1 MLRSL
6 LSALIA
12 LVVALPSQA
21 WAQQPT
27 GPADP
32 FRVEIGDVDVPAG
45 GSADLSVVM
54 VIPEHHHLYRDMLEI
69 RMDEPGS
76 FTLGEPDIPMGE
88 LEPDPAF
95 PEKKREAYHETFTIT
110 VPISAPAEAAAGD
123 IEVELQVRY
132 QGCKD
137 KICFLPNERS
147 VPVTLT
153 VVADHGQQAHAA
165 APSADLS
172 AFGARPDLS
181 QEAPVGVKA
190 LAGQG
195 EVQVAFFQLE
205 GWHIN
210 RTMTFIELGEG
221 APVQAG
227 EQHFP
232 PAHAFTDPVTG
243 MERQEI
249 GGDFLATLDL
259 SGPEGVH
266 KVPVTVGFQACKD
279 DLCLMP
285 KYEEFELELTLG
297 GQPGVASDAPGEKVS
312 VAPPGADKFSQVR
325 EKGLFWLVL
334 FVFGAGFLVSLT
346 PCVLPMIPITI
357 GIIGARA
364 AGSRLK
370 AFSLSLTY
378 VAGLALVYTALG
390 ATAGLTG
397 SIFGAWMQSAWVV
410 GGVAIFF
417 AAMGLAMFGLFDV
430 AMPSGVTTK
439 LNQMG
444 GAGYGGAFVVGMVG
458 AVVAGPCSGPVIA
471 ALMVLVGTEG
481 EIFLG
486 ISLMLAFSLGM
497 GVLFL
502 AAGLFSSVLLRP
514 GAWMESV
521 KKIFGVIMLLGAIY
535 FAKAHMSEAVTALL
549 TAGVLLSTAVFG
561 WPSDDSEGP
570 RITKAYKLY
579 GVVAGIVGGWLLI
592 ALMASHGFILSPVQ
606 LGGGGAGVVVEGPHI
621 EWMDDEAAAI
631 AKARAENKPLVIDFT
646 AEWCAACQELE
657 HITYQDPRVIERAE
671 RFVPVMLDCTDG
683 KDETVK
689 ALQDKYEVLGLPTV
703 VFVLPDGTTMDDLKV
718 TGFVD
723 ADDFLGRMD
732 EALARL

>member
-1 MLRSL
+1 MPRPL
-6 LSALIA
+6 LSVLIT
-12 LVVALPSQA
+12 LFLALP
-21 WAQQPT
+21 WVGFAQQP
-27 GPADP
+27 GQLEDP
-32 FRVEIGDVDVPAG
+32 FRVEIAPIDVPAG
-45 GSADLSVVM
+45 GSAGLGILL
-54 VIPEHHHLYRDMLEI
+54 VIPEGHHLYRDMLEV
-69 RMDEPGS
+69 RLDEPGA
-76 FTLGEPDIPMGE
+76 FTVGELDVPLGE

-95 PEKKREAYHETFTIT
+95 PERKREAYHETFTMT
-110 VPISAPAEAAAGD
+110 LPLHAPGDPIGEH
-123 IEVELQVRY
+123 ELEFQVRY

-137 KICFLPNERS
+137 KICFLPRERS
-147 VPVTLT
+147 VPVTVT
-153 VVADHGQQAHAA
+153 VVAGQGAPQAHAA
-165 APSADLS
+165 ASGADLA
-172 AFGARPDLS
+172 AFGARPDLDQQS
-181 QEAPVGVKA
+181 PVAVKA
-190 LAGQG
+190 LAGKG
-195 EVQVAFFQLE
+195 EVRVAFFQLE

-221 APVQAG
+221 APLQAG

-232 PAHAFTDPVTG
+232 SAHAFTDPVTG

-259 SGPEGVH
+259 TGPAGAH
-266 KVPVTVGFQACKD
+266 QVPVTVGFQACKD

-285 KYEEFELELTLG
+285 KYQDFELELLLG
-297 GQPGVASDAPGEKVS
+297 DQAVAAGDAPSES
-312 VAPPGADKFSQVR
+312 AAPAPMGTDKFSQVR

-364 AGSRLK
+364 SGSRLK

-390 ATAGLTG
+390 ATAGVTG
-397 SIFGAWMQSAWVV
+397 ALFGAWMQNVWVV
-410 GGVAIFF
+410 GSVAVFF

-458 AVVAGPCSGPVIA
+458 AIVAGPCSGPVIA

-481 EIFLG
+481 EIVLG
-486 ISLMLAFSLGM
+486 VSLMLAFSLGM

-521 KKIFGVIMLLGAIY
+521 KRVFGVIMLLGAIY
-535 FAKAHMSEAVTALL
+535 FAKAHMAEWVTALL

-570 RITKAYKLY
+570 RITKAHKLY
-579 GVVAGIVGGWLLI
+579 SVVAGIVGAWLLV
-592 ALMASHGFILSPVQ
+592 ALMATHGFILPPLQ
-606 LGGGGAGVVVEGPHI
+606 LSSGGVGEQAQGPHI
-621 EWMDDEAAAI
+621 AWMSDEAAAI
-631 AKARAENKPLVIDFT
+631 EQARAENKPLVIDFT

-657 HITYQDPRVIERAE
+657 HITYQDPRVIERSKS
-671 RFVPVMLDCTDG
+671 FVPVMLDATDA
-683 KDETVK
+683 KDPTVA
-689 ALQDKYEVLGLPTV
+689 ALQEKYEVLGLPTV

-723 ADDFLGRMD
+723 ADDFLARMD
-732 EALARL
+732 QALSRL

>member
-1 MLRSL
+1 MPRTL
-6 LSALIA
+6 LSML
-12 LVVALPSQA
+12 LTLLLCLPGLA
-21 WAQQPT
+21 FTQQPT
-27 GPADP
+27 EVEDP
-32 FRVEIGDVDVPAG
+32 FRVEIANIDVPAG
-45 GSADLSVVM
+45 GAAELGVLM
-54 VIPEHHHLYRDMLEI
+54 VIPAEHHLYRDMIEV
-69 RMDEPGS
+69 RMDEPGAFS
-76 FTLGEPDIPMGE
+76 LGEPDFPLGV

-110 VPISAPAEAAAGD
+110 VPVSVQAGAAAGPS
-123 IEVELQVRY
+123 EVEVLVRY

-137 KICFLPNERS
+137 KICFLPRERG

-153 VVADHGQQAHAA
+153 VTGGAAHAPTA
-165 APSADLS
+165 AVDLG
-172 AFGARPDLS
+172 AFGPRPTLS
-181 QEAPVGVKA
+181 QEDPVSAVA
-190 LAGQG
+190 IAGEG
-195 EVQVAFFQLE
+195 EIRVAFFQLE

-210 RTMTFIELGEG
+210 KTMTFVELGEG
-221 APVQAG
+221 ATVQAG

-232 PAHAFTDPVTG
+232 EAHAFTDPTTG

-249 GGDFLATLDL
+249 GGDFVATLDL
-259 SGPEGVH
+259 SGPHGPH
-266 KVPVTVGFQACKD
+266 TVPVTVGFQACKD
-279 DLCLMP
+279 NLCLMP
-285 KYEEFELELTLG
+285 RYADFSLEITLG
-297 GQPGVASDAPGEKVS
+297 DA
-312 VAPPGADKFSQVR
+312 APSPGAPTAATSGAAPAGDKFSQVR

-364 AGSRLK
+364 SGSRLK

-397 SIFGAWMQSAWVV
+397 GLFGAWMQNPWVV
-410 GGVAIFF
+410 GSVAAFF

-444 GAGYGGAFVVGMVG
+444 GAGYGGAFIVGMVG

-471 ALMVLVGTEG
+471 ALMVLVGSEG
-481 EIFLG
+481 EILLG
-486 ISLMLAFSLGM
+486 VSLMLAFSLGM

-521 KKIFGVIMLLGAIY
+521 KRVFGVIMLLGAIY
-535 FAKAHMSEAVTALL
+535 FAKAHMADWVTALL

-579 GVVAGIVGGWLLI
+579 SVVAGVVGAWLLV
-592 ALMASHGFILSPVQ
+592 ALMATHGFILPPLQ
-606 LGGGGAGVVVEGPHI
+606 LGGGAGVEAQGPHI
-621 EWMDDEAAAI
+621 EWVSDEAAAMER
-631 AKARAENKPLVIDFT
+631 ARAENKPLVIDFT

-657 HITYQDPRVIERAE
+657 HITYQDPRVIERSAS
-671 RFVPVMLDCTDG
+671 FVPVMLDSTDA
-683 KDETVK
+683 KDATVK
-689 ALQDKYEVLGLPTV
+689 ALQEKYEVLGLPTV

-718 TGFVD
+718 TGFVG

-732 EALARL
+732 EALSRL

>member
-1 MLRSL
+1 MLRTL
-6 LSALIA
+6 LSALVA
-12 LVVALPSQA
+12 LVVALPA
-21 WAQQPT
+21 VALAQQPVQ
-27 GPADP
+27 AEDP
-32 FRVEIGDVDVPAG
+32 FRVEIANIDLPAG
-45 GSADLSVVM
+45 GSADLGVLM
-54 VIPEHHHLYRDMLEI
+54 VIPAEHHLYRDMLEI
-69 RMDEPGS
+69 RMDEPGA

-95 PEKKREAYHETFTIT
+95 PEKKREAYHESFTIT
-110 VPISAPAEAAAGD
+110 VPISAPANAALGD
-123 IEVELQVRY
+123 TEVELQVRY

-137 KICFLPNERS
+137 KICFLPNERA

-153 VVADHGQQAHAA
+153 VVAGDGGHAPVA
-165 APSADLS
+165 SADLS
-172 AFGARPDLS
+172 AFGERPELTQDN
-181 QEAPVGVKA
+181 PVGVKV
-190 LAGQG
+190 LPGDS
-195 EVQVAFFQLE
+195 ELRVAFFQLD

-210 RTMTFIELGEG
+210 KTMTFIELGEG

-227 EQHFP
+227 DQHFP

-249 GGDFLATLDL
+249 GGDFLATMDL
-259 SGPEGVH
+259 SGADGSYT
-266 KVPVTVGFQACKD
+266 VPVTVGFQACKD
-279 DLCLMP
+279 NLCLMP
-285 KYEEFELELTLG
+285 KYPEFTVEVTIG
-297 GQPGVASDAPGEKVS
+297 GAAVASGDAAAGDGEAKA
-312 VAPPGADKFSQVR
+312 APAGTDKFSQVR

-364 AGSRLK
+364 SGSRLK

-378 VAGLALVYTALG
+378 VAGLAMVYTALG

-397 SIFGAWMQSAWVV
+397 GLFGAWMQNVWVV
-410 GGVAIFF
+410 GAVGLFF
-417 AAMGLAMFGLFDV
+417 ALMGLAMFGLFDV

-444 GAGYGGAFVVGMVG
+444 GAGYGGAFIVGMVG

-471 ALMVLVGTEG
+471 ALMVLVGSEG

-486 ISLMLAFSLGM
+486 VSLMLAFSLGM

-521 KKIFGVIMLLGAIY
+521 KRVFGVIMLFGAIY
-535 FAKAHMSEAVTALL
+535 FVKAHMPDWATALL
-549 TAGVLLSTAVFG
+549 TASVLLSTAVFG

-570 RITKAYKLY
+570 KITKAHKLY
-579 GVVAGIVGGWLLI
+579 SVVAGIVGAWLLVG
-592 ALMASHGFILSPVQ
+592 LMATYGFILPPVQ
-606 LGGGGAGVVVEGPHI
+606 LSAGGAGVEAQGPHI
-621 EWMDDEAAAI
+621 EWMSDETAAI
-631 AKARAENKPLVIDFT
+631 AKAKAENKPLVIDFT

-671 RFVPVMLDCTDG
+671 SFVPVMLDCTDG

-732 EALARL
+732 EALDRL

>member
-1 MLRSL
+1 MPRTILSL
-6 LSALIA
+6 LLSL
-12 LVVALPSQA
+12 LMALPGIA
-21 WAQQPT
+21 AAQQPDQV
-27 GPADP
+27 ADP
-32 FRVEIGDVDVPAG
+32 FRIEVGGIELPPG
-45 GSADLSVVM
+45 GSAAIEILM
-54 VIPEHHHLYRDMLEI
+54 VIPEGHHIYGDMLEV
-69 RMDEPGS
+69 RLDEPGIFGS
-76 FTLGEPDIPMGE
+76 GELDVPMGD

-95 PEKKREAYHETFTIT
+95 PDKKREVHHHTFTMKLPIT
-110 VPISAPAEAAAGD
+110 APDDASGEHEL
-123 IEVELQVRY
+123 EVQVRY

-137 KICFLPNERS
+137 KLCFLPRERS
-147 VPVTLT
+147 VPFSLRVT
-153 VVADHGQQAHAA
+153 
-165 APSADLS
+165 APEPLAPDASADLA
-172 AFGARPDLS
+172 AFGDRPALS
-181 QEAPVGVKA
+181 DDKPVEVKA
-190 LAGQG
+190 IAGQG
-195 EVQVAFFQLE
+195 TVRVAFFQLE

-210 RTMTFIELGEG
+210 KTMTFVELREG

-227 EQHFP
+227 DQVFP
-232 PAHAFTDPVTG
+232 PAHAFTDPTTG

-249 GGDFLATLDL
+249 GGDFEASLALVGDDG
-259 SGPEGVH
+259 SH

-285 KYEEFELELTLG
+285 QYRDFDLEITIG
-297 GQPGVASDAPGEKVS
+297 GEAVAAASGPASSAASPVGDDAFAK
-312 VAPPGADKFSQVR
+312 AR
-325 EKGLFWLVL
+325 EKGIVWLVL

-364 AGSRLK
+364 SGSRLK

-390 ATAGLTG
+390 ASAGLMG
-397 SIFGAWMQSAWVV
+397 SMFGAWMQSPWVV
-410 GGVAIFF
+410 GGVAVFF

-430 AMPSGVTTK
+430 AMPSGITTK

-471 ALMVLVGTEG
+471 TLMVMVGAGG
-481 EIFLG
+481 EIMLG
-486 ISLMLAFSLGM
+486 VFLMLAFSLGM
-497 GVLFL
+497 GMLFL

-521 KKIFGVIMLLGAIY
+521 KRVFGVIMLLGAIY
-535 FAKAHMSEAVTALL
+535 FAKAHMAEWVTALL

-570 RITKAYKLY
+570 RITKAHKLY
-579 GVVAGIVGGWLLI
+579 SVVASIVGAWLLI
-592 ALMASHGFILSPVQ
+592 ALMATHGFILPPLQ
-606 LGGGGAGVVVEGPHI
+606 LSSGPGVAAEGPHI
-621 EWMDDEAAAI
+621 EWLSDEASAASQ
-631 AKARAENKPLVIDFT
+631 AKAENKPMVIDFT

-657 HITYQDPRVIERAE
+657 HITYQDARVIERSLS
-671 RFVPVMLDCTDG
+671 FVPVMLDSTDA
-683 KDETVK
+683 KDPTIK
-689 ALQDKYEVLGLPTV
+689 ALQEKYEVVGLPTV

-723 ADDFLGRMD
+723 ADDFLARMD